1 MTRIIAL
8 TGGSGFVGR
17 RLVPRLAET
26 GAQIR
31 LLARDPGRLGEQPA
45 GTQVVHGDLANSEA
59 LDELVS
65 GANAVIHMA
74 GAIAARDK
82 ATFERINVEGTAS
95 IAAIAARHGVGRFV
109 HLSSMAARQPDLS
122 DYGASKL
129 AGEAALMQ
137 YVGGISWVILRP
149 PVVYGPGD
157 KATLPLITQLIRR
170 HAILPGAVS
179 NRTSLIHV
187 DDLADALIFL
197 AANDSPKGTVHELD
211 DGKPGGYSWADLGQI
226 AGLNENITV
235 NVHQLPKLVM
245 MAVAHCASAFAKATG
260 NPAMLTP
267 GKVRELYHPDWVARH
282 NLLADN
288 SNWQPRINFTDG
300 FAGTLEWYRKHQWL
314 PTGNS
319 TARTQNTIDQSETA
333 E

>member
-17 RLVPRLAET
+17 RLIPRLAET

-31 LLARDPGRLGEQPA
+31 LLARDPSQLGEQPDR
-45 GTQVVHGDLANSEA
+45 TQVVRGDLANPAA

-65 GANAVIHMA
+65 GADAVIHMA
-74 GAIAARDK
+74 GAIAAPDR
-82 ATFERINVEGTAS
+82 ATFDKVNVDGTAS
-95 IAAIAARHGVGRFV
+95 ITAIAARHEVNRFV

-129 AGEAALMQ
+129 AGEVALAQ
-137 YVGGISWVILRP
+137 RAGGMSWVILRP
-149 PVVYGPGD
+149 PAVYGPGD

-187 DDLADALIFL
+187 DDLADALITL
-197 AANDSPKGTVHELD
+197 AASDSPKGTVHELD
-211 DGKPGGYSWADLGQI
+211 DGKSGGYSWAELGQI

-235 NVHQLPKLVM
+235 NVHHLPKSVM
-245 MAVAHCASAFAKATG
+245 MAVAHCASAFARITG
-260 NPAMLTP
+260 NPAILSP
-267 GKVRELYHPDWVARH
+267 GKIRELYHPDWVARH

-288 SNWQPRINFTDG
+288 SSWQPRICFTDG
-300 FAGTLEWYRKHQWL
+300 VADTLEWYRHHQWL
-314 PTGNS
+314 PAGTS
-319 TARTQNTIDQSETA
+319 TSRNHNKTDQSETTV
-333 E
+333 